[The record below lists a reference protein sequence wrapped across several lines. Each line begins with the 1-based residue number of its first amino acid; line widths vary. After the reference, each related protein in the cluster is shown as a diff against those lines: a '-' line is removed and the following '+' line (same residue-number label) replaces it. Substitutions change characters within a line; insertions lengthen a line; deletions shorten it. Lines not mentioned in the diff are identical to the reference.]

1 MDQSFRNLLIL
12 ILGVSL
18 LILSVIMDAIL
29 VDTEVV
35 AYTLLIFG
43 FASTGLGA
51 YLLRADL
58 ILLFKR
64 QKGEA
69 IAWSVGMIGIV
80 VAICYLSIKFPF
92 RLDMTEGDLYSLSP
106 DTLKMLETLEAPV
119 HITFFYDPLMRDT
132 VEFYQLIASKS
143 DKVTAEF
150 HDPMLNPSI
159 ARLKGVEFAG
169 TAIFE
174 SEGRGL
180 QVNTPHESDIAN
192 GILKISRGMS
202 TGACGSLGLGRFLL

>member
-58 ILLFKR
+58 ILFFKR

-80 VAICYLSIKFPF
+80 VAICYLSIKYPF

-119 HITFFYDPLMRDT
+119 HITFFYDPLMR
-132 VEFYQLIASKS
+132 L
-143 DKVTAEF
+143 
-150 HDPMLNPSI
+150 
-159 ARLKGVEFAG
+159 
-169 TAIFE
+169 
-174 SEGRGL
+174 
-180 QVNTPHESDIAN
+180 
-192 GILKISRGMS
+192 
-202 TGACGSLGLGRFLL
+202 